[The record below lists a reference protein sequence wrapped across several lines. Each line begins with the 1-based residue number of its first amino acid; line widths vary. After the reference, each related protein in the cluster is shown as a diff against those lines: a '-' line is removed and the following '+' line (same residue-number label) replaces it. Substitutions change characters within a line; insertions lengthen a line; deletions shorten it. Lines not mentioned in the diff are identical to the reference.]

1 MKIVRLKKVGS
12 TNDYVKKF
20 IKKRQSVTVIAD
32 MQTSGRGTKGRK
44 FVSAEGGIYLT
55 KLTFYDNLP
64 TAEAFDIVVQSSMA
78 VLKTLMAFGLK
89 TQIKWPNDI
98 FVDGKKIAGILTEN
112 HFSADGKSV
121 DYSIVGIGININNP
135 IGEEL
140 GDIAISAKQVLGKDL
155 DKESVLMTFLF
166 NLSGKES
173 FENYKKYS
181 LVIGKS
187 ITVTQGE
194 NQYEAE
200 ACDVLSDG
208 RLLLSDGRKLSS
220 AEVKIRKISQ

>member
-1 MKIVRLKKVGS
+1 MKIIRLKKVGS
-12 TNDYVKKF
+12 TNDYAKKF
-20 IKKRQSVTVIAD
+20 IKKRRSATVIAD
-32 MQTSGRGTKGRK
+32 MQTLGRGTKGRK
-44 FVSAEGGIYLT
+44 FVSAYGGIYLT

-64 TAEAFDIVVQSSMA
+64 TSEAFDIVVQSSMA
-78 VLKTLMAFGLK
+78 VVKTLLAFGLK
-89 TQIKWPNDI
+89 PQIKWPND
-98 FVDGKKIAGILTEN
+98 VYVGGKKIAGILTEN

-135 IGEEL
+135 IDEEL
-140 GDIAISAKQVLGKDL
+140 IDIATSAKQVLGKDL

-173 FENYKKYS
+173 FETYKKYS
-181 LVIGKS
+181 LVIGKN
-187 ITVTQGE
+187 IVVTEGDRE
-194 NQYEAE
+194 YEAV

-208 RLLLSDGRKLSS
+208 RLLLSDGKKLSA